1 MMNDRAE
8 QAAVQAATLDDYLS
22 RWHHW
27 ASPKTLN
34 GTDHIADPAFR
45 EAQTYRGW
53 DPEDEV
59 MDRDWFKFAMNTID
73 FIVTGDR
80 NGQGGFESP
89 YKDAI
94 LINARNC
101 ATGFSVWVSPR
112 LPRDSAKRV
121 EIVAEARRML
131 LQKMRAAG
139 IPI

>member
-1 MMNDRAE
+1 MNDRAE
-8 QAAVQAATLDDYLS
+8 QAAIQAATLDDYLA
-22 RWHHW
+22 RWHAW
-27 ASPKTLN
+27 ADPKPLN

-73 FIVTGDR
+73 FIVTGDKK
-80 NGQGGFESP
+80 GQGGMESP

-94 LINARNC
+94 LIQARNC
-101 ATGFSVWVSPR
+101 HTGFNVWVSPR
-112 LPRDSAKRV
+112 LPRDSAERLA
-121 EIVAEARRML
+121 IVVEARAILMRR
-131 LQKMRAAG
+131 MRAAG